1 MAEEY
6 LTHFVNLDEEDD
18 LEVTLD
24 DEELEKDDDEEKDVD
39 VEEDDTVAPIEE
51 DI

>member
-1 MAEEY
+1 MVEEY

-18 LEVTLD
+18 LDVTLD
-24 DEELEKDDDEEKDVD
+24 DEELEGDEKDAD
-39 VEEDDTVAPIEE
+39 AEEDDDTTVAPEE